1 MTFRHVTRSIVT
13 WSFSQCKT
21 CWWWSDSLSQVVV
34 SFFSTYFSLSSGWS
48 ACLSLFFFFNFSP
61 YIFFYCFFSSL
72 TLLEKFFYVFNSVL
86 KLQLVIYILVLPI
99 QSLFFW
105 FVIVTI
111 GSFVK
116 VLLVFNC
123 ILKSKFILVF
133 FFN

>member
-1 MTFRHVTRSIVT
+1 VHVCP
-13 WSFSQCKT
+13 F
-21 CWWWSDSLSQVVV
+21 
-34 SFFSTYFSLSSGWS
+34 
-48 ACLSLFFFFNFSP
+48 LFFQFQSL
-61 YIFFYCFFSSL
+61 YFFYCFFSSL

-133 FFN
+133 FFQLAFILLIFFLLLIIFSFLFNPII

>member
-1 MTFRHVTRSIVT
+1 MLMVVRQFIASDRFFFLLPTFLSLPVEVHVCT
-13 WSFSQCKT
+13 
-21 CWWWSDSLSQVVV
+21 
-34 SFFSTYFSLSSGWS
+34 SFFFS
-48 ACLSLFFFFNFSP
+48 
-61 YIFFYCFFSSL
+61 IMFFYCFFSSL

-105 FVIVTI
+105 FVIVTLE
-111 GSFVK
+111 SFVK

-133 FFN
+133 FFQLAFILLICFSFVNYFFFFI